1 VTNRDA
7 PASQASGE
15 RKPPGGATDESLVE
29 VGSQA
34 TLVDAVDRLLNRGAV
49 VAGDVVVSVADVDL
63 VYLNLRVLLT
73 SVDTLQQSRERNGA
87 CGESGGTP
95 HIEER
100 SLE

>member
-1 VTNRDA
+1 MTNRESPESRGPPEREP
-7 PASQASGE
+7 PAETA
-15 RKPPGGATDESLVE
+15 DESLVE

-73 SVDTLQQSRERNGA
+73 SVDTLQESRERGDPGGSLHNE
-87 CGESGGTP
+87 ESSR
-95 HIEER
+95 E
-100 SLE
+100 

>member
-1 VTNRDA
+1 VSNPDE
-7 PASQASGE
+7 PAGQVSGE
-15 RKPPGGATDESLVE
+15 RKPPDGATDESLVE

-73 SVDTLQQSRERNGA
+73 SVDTLQQSRKRNGA
-87 CGESGGTP
+87 RGESGGSP
-95 HIEER
+95 PIEE
-100 SLE
+100 SSHE

>member
-1 VTNRDA
+1 MTERE
-7 PASQASGE
+7 ASDSPGSNE
-15 RKPPGGATDESLVE
+15 RKPPADGGDESLVE

-49 VAGDVVVSVADVDL
+49 VAGDVVVSIADVDL

-87 CGESGGTP
+87 RSESGGSPDT
-95 HIEER
+95 EESSR
-100 SLE
+100 E